1 MATTEALKETMKQ
14 QKTASAKASN
24 FSVKQ
29 LMGQE
34 LFKKKFEEILGAR
47 APQFVASVVNLVG
60 NDKNLQ
66 GCDPVSVIGSCI
78 VAATLDLP
86 VDKNLGYAWI
96 VPYKEKGVP
105 KAQFQMGYRGYV
117 QLALRSGQY
126 KAINVIDVHEGELV
140 SWNPLSEELQIDFK
154 RKESDKVIGYA
165 AYFEL
170 LNGFRKTEYWDM
182 QQILEHK
189 KKFSKS
195 DYGWG
200 KDFDAMARKTVLRNL
215 LNHWGMLSI
224 QMQNGMSADLAA
236 TENEATELPILIN
249 DDGDV
254 IDIDDML
261 AIGPNEEEMT
271 KLNGPAEEKVESNE

>member
-34 LFKKKFEEILGAR
+34 IFKKKFEEVMGKR
-47 APQFVASVVNLVG
+47 TPQFIASMINLVG
-60 NDKNLQ
+60 NDDNLKK
-66 GCDPVSVIGSCI
+66 CDPVSVIQGCL

-86 VDKNLGYAWI
+86 IDKNLGYAWI
-96 VPYKEKGVP
+96 VPYNG
-105 KAQFQMGYRGYV
+105 KATFQMGYRGYV

-126 KAINVIDVHEGELV
+126 QAINVIDVHEGELV
-140 SWNPLSEELQIDFK
+140 TWNPLTEELNIDFSK
-154 RKESDKVIGYA
+154 KLSDKVIGYA

-170 LNGFRKTEYWDM
+170 LNGFKKSEYWDM
-182 QQILEHK
+182 QRILEHK

-195 DYGWG
+195 GFGWR
-200 KDFDAMARKTVLRNL
+200 DNFDAMARKTVLRNM
-215 LNHWGMLSI
+215 LNHWGLLSI

-236 TENEATELPILIN
+236 TEENAAEAPVLVTE
-249 DDGDV
+249 DGEV
-254 IDIDDML
+254 IDIEGIEDISD
-261 AIGPNEEEMT
+261 IEVDEDNI
-271 KLNGPAEEKVESNE
+271 